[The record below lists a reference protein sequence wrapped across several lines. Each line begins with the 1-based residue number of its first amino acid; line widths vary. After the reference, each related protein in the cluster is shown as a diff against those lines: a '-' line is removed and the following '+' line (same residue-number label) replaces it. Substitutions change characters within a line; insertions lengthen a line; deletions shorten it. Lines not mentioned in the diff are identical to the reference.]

1 MNLLTRNTDYAA
13 RALLYM
19 EGQRGQRVSTVDI
32 QRDLKLPRP
41 FMRKILQ
48 QLQKEGYLVSV
59 KGYKGG
65 FTLALPPAKIRLTE
79 LMRIFQGDLSLSDCL
94 FQKKICS
101 CVAVCPLR
109 RELKAAEK
117 MLVDRLKG
125 VTLADLM
132 KK

>member
-1 MNLLTRNTDYAA
+1 MNLFTRNTDYAA

-19 EGQRGQRVSTVDI
+19 GGRVGQRVSTVDI

-59 KGYKGG
+59 KGYNGG
-65 FTLALPPAKIRLTE
+65 FTLAMPPGKIRLID
-79 LMRIFQGDLSLSDCL
+79 LMRIFQGDFSLSDCL
-94 FQKKICS
+94 FQKKLCQ
-101 CVAVCPLR
+101 CVAACPLR

-132 KK
+132 RP